1 MIKLIKDGALPHPA
15 KCIVCGYAGNERFY
29 YWFKYKEKW
38 GQVLICTTCMK
49 EAATL
54 DESFIPMEMVQPILD
69 TNYALR
75 AENDRLEL
83 ATERFTDK
91 FAGLV
96 TNFLMD
102 IGGALPPTSQE
113 EPDPEKADEES
124 VPVVDG
130 DGREPE
136 TSTEPAGTD
145 GVTSVDELW
154 DSVGVI
160 DKPFG

>member
-15 KCIVCGYAGNERFY
+15 KCIVCGFSGQTRFY

-54 DESFIPMEMVQPILD
+54 DEQFVDYATVQEIIKK
-69 TNYALR
+69 NYELR

-83 ATERFTDK
+83 ATERFTDA

-96 TNFLMD
+96 TNFLSD
-102 IGGALPPTSQE
+102 IGGALPPG
-113 EPDPEKADEES
+113 ADISDIEI
-124 VPVVDG
+124 P
-130 DGREPE
+130 
-136 TSTEPAGTD
+136 EPANELPGDPPVEPIVEDGT
-145 GVTSVDELW
+145 VSVELDFAGTIPDDE
-154 DSVGVI
+154 
-160 DKPFG
+160 PFGKF

>member
-54 DESFIPMEMVQPILD
+54 DESFVSYEMVKGILE
-69 TNYALR
+69 TNYRLQ

-83 ATERFTDK
+83 AAERFTDK

-96 TNFLMD
+96 TDFLHD
-102 IGGALPPTSQE
+102 IGEALPPT
-113 EPDPEKADEES
+113 ADEVSVDEPQPSPSIES
-124 VPVVDG
+124 IVEDG
-130 DGREPE
+130 I
-136 TSTEPAGTD
+136 TSI
-145 GVTSVDELW
+145 DELW
-154 DSVGVI
+154 DSAIVD

>member
-15 KCIVCGYAGNERFY
+15 KCIVCGFSGQTRFY

-54 DESFIPMEMVQPILD
+54 DESFVDYATVQEIIKV
-69 TNYALR
+69 NHELR

-83 ATERFTDK
+83 ATERFTDA

-96 TNFLMD
+96 TNFLSD
-102 IGGALPPTSQE
+102 ISGALPPDADISDIE
-113 EPDPEKADEES
+113 IPELEP
-124 VPVVDG
+124 VD
-130 DGREPE
+130 
-136 TSTEPAGTD
+136 
-145 GVTSVDELW
+145 SVDPPVEPIVE
-154 DSVGVI
+154 DRAKPTVDI
-160 DKPFG
+160 FANTIPDDKPFS

>member
-15 KCIVCGYAGNERFY
+15 KCIVCGYAGNERYY

-54 DESFIPMEMVQPILD
+54 DTQFVEYATVQEIIKV
-69 TNYALR
+69 NHELR

-96 TNFLMD
+96 TEFLAD
-102 IGGALPPTSQE
+102 IGEVLPPI
-113 EPDPEKADEES
+113 K
-124 VPVVDG
+124 
-130 DGREPE
+130 EPE
-136 TSTEPAGTD
+136 PEPELPGDPPVEPIVEDGTVSVELDFAGTIPD
-145 GVTSVDELW
+145 DE
-154 DSVGVI
+154 
-160 DKPFG
+160 PFGKF

>member
-1 MIKLIKDGALPHPA
+1 METTDGVTVIKLIKDGALPHPA
-15 KCIVCGYAGNERFY
+15 KCIVCGYAGNERYY

-54 DESFIPMEMVQPILD
+54 DTQFVEYATVQEIIEV
-69 TNYALR
+69 NHELR

-96 TNFLMD
+96 TEFLAD
-102 IGGALPPTSQE
+102 IGEVLPPI
-113 EPDPEKADEES
+113 K
-124 VPVVDG
+124 
-130 DGREPE
+130 EPE
-136 TSTEPAGTD
+136 PEETSDSELSPHPPVEPIVEDGAVSVELDFAGTIPD
-145 GVTSVDELW
+145 DN
-154 DSVGVI
+154 
-160 DKPFG
+160 PFGKF